1 MRAYA
6 FVTNARELT
15 QLKNR
20 RFLSFLDI
28 KCSQK
33 ATLVQG
39 TTSIIDLNMTKHAN
53 KTVLRGPRDP
63 KVPKVPKGTSDSRA
77 PQDPSC
83 ERYQILKALPAQ
95 QRAASLKI
103 SKEIVKQIAV
113 I

>member
-1 MRAYA
+1 MLFTLILEMRAYA

-39 TTSIIDLNMTKHAN
+39 TTSIIDLKH
-53 KTVLRGPRDP
+53 
-63 KVPKVPKGTSDSRA
+63 
-77 PQDPSC
+77 
-83 ERYQILKALPAQ
+83 QILDALPAQ
-95 QRAASLKI
+95 QRAASLMN
-103 SKEIVKQIAV
+103 
-113 I
+113 

>member
-39 TTSIIDLNMTKHAN
+39 TYNFNYWFKSD
-53 KTVLRGPRDP
+53 KTCKQIVLRGPRGPRDP
-63 KVPKVPKGTSDSRA
+63 KVPKGPSGSRGPRDPKS
-77 PQDPSC
+77 
-83 ERYQILKALPAQ
+83 EKYQILDALPAQ
-95 QRAASLKI
+95 QRAASLKN
-103 SKEIVKQIAV
+103 
-113 I
+113 

>member
-39 TTSIIDLNMTKHAN
+39 TTSIINSNLTKHSN
-53 KTVLRGPRDP
+53 KIVLRGPRDP
-63 KVPKVPKGTSDSRA
+63 RDPKNSKG
-77 PQDPSC
+77 PSVI
-83 ERYQILKALPAQ
+83 QV
-95 QRAASLKI
+95 
-103 SKEIVKQIAV
+103 VKDIRF
-113 I
+113 